1 MADVVWVY
9 AEIVD
14 DKITATTLEMLAK
27 AAEAGKAE
35 AILLGP
41 APADAAQTLAKHGAS
56 KIYHCAD
63 PVYRE
68 YLTLPAA
75 ETVAG
80 LIQKHQPA
88 VLLCASSYA
97 GRDLVANLSARLDC
111 GAISDVGDFQLKDGS
126 VEATIPALGA
136 SYQNT
141 STLVSPG
148 TKLLLV
154 RPKSFEP
161 KVNEQ
166 PVVVEEVAAAS
177 DETLRKVHV
186 KERVV
191 VKREG
196 PQLEGAKMVVAGGRG
211 LKGEEN
217 FAMLKDLA
225 ELLGGAVGASR
236 AAVDAGWVPY
246 AMQIGQTGKTV
257 SLRHLRRRAAS
268 LRHEN
273 LQDHHLDQQR
283 SRSADLSILRLRR
296 RRRRLQSDPPA
307 HRRIE
312 EAQRRVILSPKLVTH
327 PFSLLSNYFVG
338 SDQNV
343 GRNRHADL
351 LRGLQADHELQLY
364 GTFHRYFTR
373 LTPL

>member
-1 MADVVWVY
+1 VADTIWVY
-9 AEIVD
+9 AEISE
-14 DKITATTLEMLAK
+14 DKITTTTLEMLAK
-27 AAEAGKAE
+27 ASEAGKAE

-63 PVYRE
+63 AVYTD

-80 LIQKHQPA
+80 LIQQHSPA
-88 VLLCASSYA
+88 VMLFASSYS

-111 GAISDVGDFQLKDGS
+111 GAITDVGDFQLKDGS

-141 STLVSPG
+141 STLVSQG
-148 TKLLLV
+148 TKLLVV

-166 PVVVEEVAAAS
+166 PVSVEEISAAS
-177 DETLRKVHV
+177 ADGLRKVHM

-196 PQLEGAKMVVAGGRG
+196 PSLEGAKIVISGGRG
-211 LKGEEN
+211 LKGEEQ
-217 FAMLKDLA
+217 FAILKELA
-225 ELLGGAVGASR
+225 DVLGGAVGASR

-257 SLRHLRRRAAS
+257 KPDVYFAVGISGAVQHLSGMKTSKYIITINKDPEAPIFQYS
-268 LRHEN
+268 
-273 LQDHHLDQQR
+273 DFGIVG
-283 SRSADLSILRLRR
+283 DLFKVVPQL
-296 RRRRLQSDPPA
+296 
-307 HRRIE
+307 IE
-312 EAQRRVILSPKLVTH
+312 ELKKRKGA
-327 PFSLLSNYFVG
+327 
-338 SDQNV
+338 
-343 GRNRHADL
+343 
-351 LRGLQADHELQLY
+351 
-364 GTFHRYFTR
+364 
-373 LTPL
+373 

>member
-1 MADVVWVY
+1 VADVVWVY

-14 DKITATTLEMLAK
+14 EKITTTTLEMLAK

-41 APADAAQTLAKHGAS
+41 APQDATQTLAKHGAS

-88 VLLCASSYA
+88 VFLCASSYA
-97 GRDLVANLSARLDC
+97 GRDLIANLSARLDC
-111 GAISDVGDFQLKDGS
+111 GAISDVGDFQLRDGN

-166 PVVVEEVAAAS
+166 PLAVEELPAAA
-177 DETLRKVHV
+177 DETLRKVRV
-186 KERVV
+186 TERVV

-196 PQLEGAKMVVAGGRG
+196 PQLEGAKTVVAGGRG
-211 LKGEEN
+211 LKGEEH
-217 FAMLKDLA
+217 FTMLKELA
-225 ELLGGAVGASR
+225 EVLGGAVGASR

-257 SLRHLRRRAAS
+257 KPDVYFACGISGAVQHLS
-268 LRHEN
+268 GMKT
-273 LQDHHLDQQR
+273 
-283 SRSADLSILRLRR
+283 SKTIISINKDPEAPIF
-296 RRRRLQSDPPA
+296 QYSDFGVVGDVFKVIPQL
-307 HRRIE
+307 IE
-312 EAQRRVILSPKLVTH
+312 ELKKRKGA
-327 PFSLLSNYFVG
+327 
-338 SDQNV
+338 
-343 GRNRHADL
+343 
-351 LRGLQADHELQLY
+351 
-364 GTFHRYFTR
+364 
-373 LTPL
+373 